1 MTRMLG
7 GRRGLAAFAVS
18 FAFMAVFLLPMVAA
32 VMSAADHASS
42 VLHWI
47 DTVEAHGLPG
57 PPPDVVGWPL
67 VGPHLH
73 DAWARLSTEG
83 GEAFA
88 RNQTEIRTAVEWLL
102 TQGGSLGLG
111 LLQFALAIVI
121 TGLFLSNASP
131 AVGLAR
137 SFAENV
143 GGAEALQLLPLA
155 ARTIRAVSFG
165 IVGTALAEAVL
176 ATIGYALAGV
186 PMAVLLGFVTFLS
199 CMLQIGPLLIALPTA
214 IWLWSTGE
222 VGWAIFV
229 ALWNVLMVNSID
241 NFAKPYFVSK
251 GTHLPISLVFAGVL
265 GGMIAWGFVG
275 TFLGA
280 TILAVGYTLLLSW
293 LGKGPGAPADAVGR
307 AEATQDEG
315 RSP

>member
-1 MTRMLG
+1 MPASARGVHNPWTANDRHRPRRRSRGYYARAWSLVVIAGLVLACLKITAPFVASTLWAIILAVSVWPLFAAMTRMLG

-47 DTVEAHGLPG
+47 GTVEAHGLPG
-57 PPPDVVGWPL
+57 PPPDVAGWPL

-88 RNQTEIRTAVEWLL
+88 RNQAEIRTAVEWLL

-111 LLQFALAIVI
+111 LLEFALAIVI

-131 AVGLAR
+131 AVRLAR
-137 SFAENV
+137 SFAEKV

-165 IVGTALAEAVL
+165 IVGTALVEAVL
-176 ATIGYALAGV
+176 ATIGYARGRR
-186 PMAVLLGFVTFLS
+186 T
-199 CMLQIGPLLIALPTA
+199 
-214 IWLWSTGE
+214 
-222 VGWAIFV
+222 
-229 ALWNVLMVNSID
+229 D
-241 NFAKPYFVSK
+241 
-251 GTHLPISLVFAGVL
+251 
-265 GGMIAWGFVG
+265 
-275 TFLGA
+275 
-280 TILAVGYTLLLSW
+280 
-293 LGKGPGAPADAVGR
+293 GR
-307 AEATQDEG
+307 ACSA
-315 RSP
+315 S